1 MFSSK
6 KGQLDNLCTFY
17 NPPLPHWTFFLPN
30 YMALTFSLLSIFQL
44 YELDGDPKRKEFLDD
59 LFNFMQKRGKLGKL
73 HTCTSMNDVL
83 MVMWIVKSMSGIMIR
98 DVLVCF
104 KWTSGGPVGGF
115 TGWLIVL
122 LPASRQ
128 PSEWPLVKMSWIKT
142 YFKGTSKASIKHMH
156 NKCPVKFYGRL
167 PRIGARP
174 PIYTKLIDTYWMAQ
188 QVRSSSGFESFQR
201 KWF

>member
-1 MFSSK
+1 MCLVLKRVSLTIFVHFTTLHFLI
-6 KGQLDNLCTFY
+6 G
-17 NPPLPHWTFFLPN
+17 HFFLPN

-73 HTCTSMNDVL
+73 HIILASMNDVL

-142 YFKGTSKASIKHMH
+142 YFKLSFKALASVWASWDLKSKASMASIICM
-156 NKCPVKFYGRL
+156 FYCSL
-167 PRIGARP
+167 PRLVDHPPGQYFIGGLRVGQCQP
-174 PIYTKLIDTYWMAQ
+174 
-188 QVRSSSGFESFQR
+188 
-201 KWF
+201 

>member
-83 MVMWIVKSMSGIMIR
+83 MVM
-98 DVLVCF
+98 
-104 KWTSGGPVGGF
+104 
-115 TGWLIVL
+115 
-122 LPASRQ
+122 
-128 PSEWPLVKMSWIKT
+128 
-142 YFKGTSKASIKHMH
+142 
-156 NKCPVKFYGRL
+156 
-167 PRIGARP
+167 
-174 PIYTKLIDTYWMAQ
+174 
-188 QVRSSSGFESFQR
+188 
-201 KWF
+201 